1 MLPLFWIWFQ
11 FRWPKGRFN
20 LRKVFFCLINSVFA
34 NFVCAEF
41 LINGG
46 DCSKDVRNGG
56 WSVGRR
62 GNRGETLCKIQQV
75 FQQNTHTNCFFL
87 QTKHTQK
94 KLLNKTCK
102 NRRKKKGEQRGD
114 ALQNTTICE
123 QNIQKLW
130 FVRQNTP
137 NKTSFQQ
144 YTHHTRIF

>member
-62 GNRGETLCKIQQV
+62 GNRGETLCKIQQFVNKTYKNYDLLDKTHQIKQV
-75 FQQNTHTNCFFL
+75 FNNTHIIRGFFRHACVSSTYPCQSL
-87 QTKHTQK
+87 GPLVRSSVGHTF
-94 KLLNKTCK
+94 
-102 NRRKKKGEQRGD
+102 GFPFSQR
-114 ALQNTTICE
+114 
-123 QNIQKLW
+123 LW
-130 FVRQNTP
+130 SPYVKSWR
-137 NKTSFQQ
+137 
-144 YTHHTRIF
+144 